1 MSVEQAA
8 TPERVKEHPLKKY
21 LRPGSLPHFF
31 CSGCGSA
38 QVLNFFLK
46 AANDLGLDFDQLVAI
61 GGVGCTARVPVYIRA
76 ESLHGVHGRTLPW
89 ATGIKLHNP
98 ELKVVIFSGDG
109 DAAAIGGNHLIQA
122 ARRNLDV
129 LMIVANNL
137 NFAMTG
143 GQVAPTTLEKT
154 RTTTTPY
161 GNVEPRFDLCKLVAA
176 AGGTYVARTTTYRP
190 VSAINAI
197 KKGLQHQGFSFV
209 EIITQCPTNYGR
221 RAIGTDVPAE
231 TVQWIQNHSLQLS
244 KVDQYTDEQLEE
256 SFVLGTF
263 VDEQRPVFKG
273 SSYYFPEEQER

>member
-1 MSVEQAA
+1 MTTEQGTAVGR
-8 TPERVKEHPLKKY
+8 TREHPLKHY
-21 LRPGSLPHFF
+21 LRDGSLPHFF
-31 CSGCGSA
+31 CAGCGSA

-46 AANDLGLDFDQLVAI
+46 AANDIQLDFDQLVAI

-98 ELKVVIFSGDG
+98 DLKVVIFSGDG

-129 LMIVANNL
+129 TMIVANNL

-143 GQVAPTTLEKT
+143 GQVAPTTMPKT
-154 RTTTTPY
+154 TTTTTPY

-190 VSAINAI
+190 VAAINAI
-197 KKGLQHQGFSFV
+197 KKGLQHKGFAFV
-209 EIITQCPTNYGR
+209 EVITQCPTNYGR

-231 TVQWIQNHSLQLS
+231 TIKWIQGNSVPLS
-244 KVDQYTDEQLEE
+244 KADQYSQEELE
-256 SFVLGTF
+256 SKFVIGTF
-263 VDEQRPVFKG
+263 ADEQRPVFRG
-273 SSYYFPEEQER
+273 SSYYFPEEQE